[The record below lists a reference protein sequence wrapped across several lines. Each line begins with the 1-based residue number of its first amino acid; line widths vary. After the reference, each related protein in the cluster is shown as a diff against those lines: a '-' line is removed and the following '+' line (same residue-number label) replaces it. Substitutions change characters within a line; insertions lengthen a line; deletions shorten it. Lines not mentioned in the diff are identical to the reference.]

1 MSNGLLREESELV
14 IWQIILSLSLDHG
27 IMPRVISIFLLYSE
41 QKKDFL
47 KTHCVRLYNLA
58 VTKHEFSRILVAV
71 DGSEASMDAA
81 DYAIDMAKMYNAELT
96 ALTVSHISLSSYG
109 LAAPPD
115 AIKQRKEKHEL
126 ESKRWFDKFNQSAK
140 QNDVR
145 LKTELIDSQMSV
157 EGAIVEYAETNGID
171 LIILGTRG
179 RSGIK
184 KLLLGSVASGV
195 VDYATCP
202 VIVVK

>member
-1 MSNGLLREESELV
+1 MFARNRSTESNSPTQLELQLV
-14 IWQIILSLSLDHG
+14 LVFLFSQAKQDILKSVAVTLH
-27 IMPRVISIFLLYSE
+27 
-41 QKKDFL
+41 
-47 KTHCVRLYNLA
+47 NLTD
-58 VTKHEFSRILVAV
+58 TKHEFSRILVAV
-71 DGSEASMDAA
+71 DGSETSMDAA
-81 DYAIDMAKMYNAELT
+81 GHAIDMARMYNAQLT

-115 AIKQRKEKHEL
+115 AIKQKKEKHEL
-126 ESKRWFDKFNQSAK
+126 ESKRWFDELNQSARRNNI
-140 QNDVR
+140 QF
-145 LKTELIDSQMSV
+145 KTELIDSQMSV
-157 EGAIVEYAETNGID
+157 EGAIVEYAENNGID

-195 VDYATCP
+195 ISYATCP

>member
-1 MSNGLLREESELV
+1 M
-14 IWQIILSLSLDHG
+14 
-27 IMPRVISIFLLYSE
+27 IFLYS
-41 QKKDFL
+41 QTKKDFL
-47 KTHCVRLYNLA
+47 KSVTVRLHNLA
-58 VTKHEFSRILVAV
+58 VTKREFSRILVAV
-71 DGSEASMDAA
+71 DGSETSMDAA
-81 DYAIDMAKMYNAELT
+81 DCAIAMARMYNAQLT

-115 AIKQRKEKHEL
+115 AVKQRKEKHEL

-140 QNDVR
+140 QNDVQF
-145 LKTELIDSQMSV
+145 KTELIDSQMSV
-157 EGAIVEYAETNGID
+157 EGAIVEYAESNGID

-195 VDYATCP
+195 INYATCP

>member
-1 MSNGLLREESELV
+1 M
-14 IWQIILSLSLDHG
+14 
-27 IMPRVISIFLLYSE
+27 LYSK

-47 KTHCVRLYNLA
+47 KSPTVRLYDLA
-58 VTKHEFSRILVAV
+58 VTKREFARILVAV

-81 DYAIDMAKMYNAELT
+81 DYAMDMAKMYNAELT
-96 ALTVSHISLSSYG
+96 TLTVSHISLSSYG

-115 AIKQRKEKHEL
+115 AIKQRKEKHKL
-126 ESKRWFDKFNQSAK
+126 ESKQWFDKFNQSAK
-140 QNDVR
+140 QNDIQ

-157 EGAIVEYAETNGID
+157 EGAIVEYAESNGID
-171 LIILGTRG
+171 VIILGTRG

-195 VDYATCP
+195 ITYATCP

>member
-1 MSNGLLREESELV
+1 L
-14 IWQIILSLSLDHG
+14 
-27 IMPRVISIFLLYSE
+27 IFLFS
-41 QKKDFL
+41 QAKQDIL
-47 KTHCVRLYNLA
+47 KSVAVRLHNL
-58 VTKHEFSRILVAV
+58 TDIKHEFSRILVAV
-71 DGSEASMDAA
+71 DGSETSMDAA
-81 DYAIDMAKMYNAELT
+81 GHAIDMARMYNAQLT

-126 ESKRWFDKFNQSAK
+126 ESKRWFDELNQSATRNNI
-140 QNDVR
+140 QF
-145 LKTELIDSQMSV
+145 KTELIDSQMSV
-157 EGAIVEYAETNGID
+157 EGAIVEYAENNGID

-195 VDYATCP
+195 ISYATCP